1 VKLVLGIDP
10 GSLNMGYGLV
20 RSSGSKLEHVAH
32 GCLRASRALAIAE
45 RLAKLHGELERIL
58 ESYCP
63 DAVAIE
69 KVFTAKNP
77 KSALM
82 LGQARGA
89 VLVAIGRR
97 KLPLAEYAPAEV
109 KLAVGGHGSCSKQ
122 QLARMAERIVGISL
136 QGENSD
142 ASDALAIAIC
152 HAQALS
158 REEWISRSHRA

>member
-10 GSLNMGYGLV
+10 GSLNVGYGLV
-20 RSSGSKLEHVAH
+20 RVSGSKLEHVGH
-32 GCLRASRALAIAE
+32 GCLQAPRGMAVAE
-45 RLAKLHGELERIL
+45 RLAKLHGDLERVL
-58 ESYCP
+58 DQYGP

-69 KVFTAKNP
+69 RVFTSKNP

-89 VLVAIGRR
+89 ILVAIGGR

-122 QLARMAERIVGISL
+122 QLARMAERIVGVSL
-136 QGENSD
+136 EGESAD

-152 HAQALS
+152 HAQAMS